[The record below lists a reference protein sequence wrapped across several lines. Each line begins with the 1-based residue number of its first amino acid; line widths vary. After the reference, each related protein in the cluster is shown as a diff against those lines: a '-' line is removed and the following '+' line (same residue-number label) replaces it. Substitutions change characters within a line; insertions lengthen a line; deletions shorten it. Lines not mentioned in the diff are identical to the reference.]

1 MVYLSTDQRD
11 VLVAGLDTFHCVQKS
26 LSLDGEEKIKM
37 KSVGDDECF
46 RG

>member
-11 VLVAGLDTFHCVQKS
+11 VLVAGLDTFHCVQKI
-26 LSLDGEEKIKM
+26 SLDGEEKIKM
-37 KSVGDDECF
+37 KSVADDECF

>member
-11 VLVAGLDTFHCVQKS
+11 ILVTDTFHYVQKI
-26 LSLDGEEKIKM
+26 SLDGEEKIKM
-37 KSVGDDECF
+37 KSVADDECF